1 MSEKRS
7 SYRWKHL
14 LMALKMG
21 KKDVFH
27 VVVVLAFVNV
37 EEKRKREVAVLCIR
51 EFVRMDI
58 FSSQANA
65 SAE

>member
-37 EEKRKREVAVLCIR
+37 EEREK
-51 EFVRMDI
+51 EK
-58 FSSQANA
+58 
-65 SAE
+65 